1 MLPGSKAGPGDHAGR
16 HADLA
21 QRRRADPAAL
31 RPRGSHLH
39 EGFLQLTEPGGLD
52 DLCELRVD
60 VEPLLDQLDLTDERC
75 SQSQRPVT
83 PTRAFTGSCCAA
95 AAMRGRSVRRMT
107 DNAEAAELQPSEEL
121 LAARAL
127 ETGLVEEDE
136 TYIYTP
142 DDLQDGDVAAD
153 HVWLQKG
160 TGRKVYLVKKE
171 QGPASQG

>member
-1 MLPGSKAGPGDHAGR
+1 
-16 HADLA
+16 
-21 QRRRADPAAL
+21 
-31 RPRGSHLH
+31 
-39 EGFLQLTEPGGLD
+39 
-52 DLCELRVD
+52 
-60 VEPLLDQLDLTDERC
+60 
-75 SQSQRPVT
+75 
-83 PTRAFTGSCCAA
+83 
-95 AAMRGRSVRRMT
+95 MRGRSVRRMT
-107 DNAEAAELQPSEEL
+107 DNAEAAELEPSEEL

-142 DDLQDGDVAAD
+142 DDLQDADVAAD

>member
-1 MLPGSKAGPGDHAGR
+1 VTRIRAGAIGTKARWRAPFCLLWGPSVYVR
-16 HADLA
+16 HHREG
-21 QRRRADPAAL
+21 QPAAETL
-31 RPRGSHLH
+31 WR
-39 EGFLQLTEPGGLD
+39 
-52 DLCELRVD
+52 
-60 VEPLLDQLDLTDERC
+60 
-75 SQSQRPVT
+75 
-83 PTRAFTGSCCAA
+83 
-95 AAMRGRSVRRMT
+95 RSVHRVT
-107 DNAEAAELQPSEEL
+107 DDAQAAELEPSEEL

-153 HVWLQKG
+153 YVWLQKG

>member
-1 MLPGSKAGPGDHAGR
+1 VSGYGTSVPIRCGKPRPCASGFRNTHRVADAQLPPEPETEGR
-16 HADLA
+16 HV
-21 QRRRADPAAL
+21 
-31 RPRGSHLH
+31 
-39 EGFLQLTEPGGLD
+39 LTEGQPASATLW
-52 DLCELRVD
+52 R
-60 VEPLLDQLDLTDERC
+60 
-75 SQSQRPVT
+75 
-83 PTRAFTGSCCAA
+83 
-95 AAMRGRSVRRMT
+95 RSVHRVT
-107 DNAEAAELQPSEEL
+107 DDAHTAQLEPSEEL

-142 DDLQDGDVAAD
+142 DDLQDADVAAD